1 MNTTKLTVRV
11 PKELLVRVKGYA
23 KKHNTTVTNL
33 IGAYL
38 QRIPTDASSGRASM
52 VNEFRGLLSPKASL
66 SDYYKYLDEKYG
78 K

>member
-1 MNTTKLTVRV
+1 MNNTKLTVRV
-11 PKELLVRVKGYA
+11 PKELLMRVKGYA

-38 QRIPTDASSGRASM
+38 QRIPAYKSSGQASM
-52 VNEFRGLLSPKASL
+52 VHELRGLLSEKASV

-78 K
+78 Q